1 MLFVEILCDKY
12 QFSTNHIMATMLVVP
27 RQPLL
32 VLKNHSLSNYFH
44 AKKVIRNERTS
55 SFNYKSIAN
64 VPLKELPGVYIY
76 QSFYPYHILIFQSK
90 QLFLTHFFFCNYICR
105 LPLINIWMTNSEYSK
120 QYFLTKETLNNSMRY
135 VHCRKL
141 CV

>member
-1 MLFVEILCDKY
+1 MLLVEILSDKY
-12 QFSTNHIMATMLVVP
+12 QFSTNHIMATMLAVP

-64 VPLKELPGVYIY
+64 LPLNELPGVYISKISSLIIIS
-76 QSFYPYHILIFQSK
+76 SFFNPN
-90 QLFLTHFFFCNYICR
+90 HFF
-105 LPLINIWMTNSEYSK
+105 
-120 QYFLTKETLNNSMRY
+120 
-135 VHCRKL
+135 
-141 CV
+141 